1 MEQKKLDAPAPELAS
16 QSTSTN
22 RLKKKRSSFS
32 RLFFMIKRLST
43 PIKMRPSRS
52 SKRRIK
58 KRPIKWEV
66 SEVVREKETAKP
78 QDPAQL
84 VEDILEIFRKSPV
97 YKAVH
102 EAKQKEKEKKK
113 KNSCSSGKKFT
124 IRSRFILILI
134 V

>member
-1 MEQKKLDAPAPELAS
+1 M
-16 QSTSTN
+16 
-22 RLKKKRSSFS
+22 
-32 RLFFMIKRLST
+32 
-43 PIKMRPSRS
+43 
-52 SKRRIK
+52 
-58 KRPIKWEV
+58 
-66 SEVVREKETAKP
+66 VREKETAKP